1 MERILNFRMSG
12 RLLLGIGAI
21 ELLQGVVREVGNA
34 KAVVVTDAGVV
45 AAGICNRVC
54 SFLRSGGVSFEI
66 FDKVEPDPRIEIVYA
81 CLEAARAAE
90 AGVLIGV
97 GGGSSM
103 DIAKVVA
110 VLMTNQDDVSKYIGI
125 NRIPKPGIP
134 TILIPTTA
142 GTGSEVTP
150 IAVLSDKADHL
161 KKGIVSEHLYAS
173 VALVDPEL
181 TVGLPPRVTA
191 FTGMDALAHV
201 LEAYTNKFA
210 QPFVDTFALEGIR
223 LIGANIRRAVAVGG
237 DLQARYAMSL
247 GSLYGG
253 MCLGSVNTAAAHAL
267 AYPLGGTF
275 DVPHGVATSLL
286 LPHVVEFNLPSC
298 PEKFAHVATALGKQ
312 TTELTAERA
321 ARLAVEGLVEV
332 VRDIGIVS
340 RMRDLNIPEDA
351 IPGMADAA
359 MKVTRLLENNPRI
372 LQRADAEAIYRNA
385 Y

>member
-1 MERILNFRMSG
+1 MSG
-12 RLLLGIGAI
+12 RLLLGIGAL
-21 ELLQGVVREVGNA
+21 ELLQGVVREVGTA

-66 FDKVEPDPRIEIVYA
+66 FDKVEPDPSIEIVYA

-134 TILIPTTA
+134 TILVPTTA

-181 TVGLPPRVTA
+181 TVGLPSRVTA

-201 LEAYTNKFA
+201 VEAYTNKFA

-223 LIGANIRRAVAVGG
+223 LIGANIRRAVAVGD

-267 AYPLGGTF
+267 AYPLGGMF

-298 PEKFAHVATALGKQ
+298 PEKYAHIATALGKQ
-312 TTELTAERA
+312 TAGLTVERA
-321 ARLAVEGLVEV
+321 ARLAVEALVEV

-340 RMRDLNIPEDA
+340 RLRDLNIPEDA
-351 IPGMADAA
+351 ISGMADAA